1 MVYTLDLPDIINDRT
16 KFKLSWIRTLNF
28 QLKLFDTAVTLK
40 YNRDRKWYDWVS
52 TIIVQSVTFIIVS
65 EKMATLKFC
74 HIWTIG
80 QPAVIKLWFM

>member
-1 MVYTLDLPDIINDRT
+1 MIYDLLDVNKNQT
-16 KFKLSWIRTLNF
+16 KFKLNQIRTLNF

-80 QPAVIKLWFM
+80 QPAVIKL